1 MVEDDDVEDKYS
13 IVSTSSEEEYIFKEF
28 CHEKFAN
35 SKTTPALSKK
45 RFDKILNYLKEPNK
59 CPDSKLKFYIKKNNF
74 FKISFPDIGLQETIG
89 KKDKD
94 NSLKRVVCY
103 EEFYSVIKNYHE
115 NVVEHAPA
123 RKTFKAIQEQYAL
136 IPREAVEKYCSICTV
151 CQQRGAQKNTAP
163 LKHDI
168 AKGIRKCRQVK
179 FRCKVLGEFKLV
191 LVVRDDLKMGKG
203 KVAVQCCHATLK
215 AYKQIQKMNPKVLR
229 AWEMNGQPKVI
240 LKVNDEATMMDVTS
254 LAMDAG
260 MITSLI
266 HDAGCSQIA
275 PESPTVLGLGPGS
288 VEVLDQI
295 TGHLKQY

>member
-89 KKDKD
+89 KKDK
-94 NSLKRVVCY
+94 
-103 EEFYSVIKNYHE
+103 
-115 NVVEHAPA
+115 
-123 RKTFKAIQEQYAL
+123 IQEQYAL

>member
-168 AKGIRKCRQVK
+168 AKGIRKCRQ
-179 FRCKVLGEFKLV
+179 
-191 LVVRDDLKMGKG
+191 
-203 KVAVQCCHATLK
+203 CCHATLK